1 MKNRRTL
8 AVILCCLGAFVLMG
22 MKPPKL
28 DDKKKEMRPKMEA
41 SEEIETM
48 LGAMVPPE
56 GFEVRTS
63 TDGQVKLSTVDGV
76 FIIIDVLASDAVDDV
91 GYTKD
96 SVRALLAKHF
106 EIKVVKD
113 PERPG
118 DGVTLRFNGFGSNN
132 GFTVAFQ
139 LEMLDT
145 NRGAAMVLIYGP
157 NSRREEF
164 ADIAADILD
173 RLPL

>member
-1 MKNRRTL
+1 MRTKRTI
-8 AVILCCLGAFVLMG
+8 AVVLLSLTAFVLMG
-22 MKPPKL
+22 MKPPKVES
-28 DDKKKEMRPKMEA
+28 KKKDMRPKMEA
-41 SEEIETM
+41 TEEIETM
-48 LGAMVPPE
+48 LGAMTPPE
-56 GFEVRTS
+56 GYEVRTS
-63 TDGQVKLSTVDGV
+63 TNGQVKLSTADGV
-76 FIIIDVLASDAVDDV
+76 FIIIDELAADAVDDV

-113 PERPG
+113 PERPD
-118 DGVTLRFNGFGSNN
+118 DGVTLRFKGFGAHN

-145 NRGAAMVLIYGP
+145 NRGAGMVLVYGP

-164 ADIAADILD
+164 GDISADILD